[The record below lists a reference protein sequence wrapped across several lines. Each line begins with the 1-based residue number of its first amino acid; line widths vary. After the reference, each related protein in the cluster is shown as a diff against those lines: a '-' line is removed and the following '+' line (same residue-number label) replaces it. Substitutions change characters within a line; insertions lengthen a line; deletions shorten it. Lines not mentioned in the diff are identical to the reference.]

1 MHGDPEFM
9 ALPEDLMAQ
18 LKSFTKAAGKLEPS
32 LSCDKRKR
40 DELMLQS
47 LVAALKMRLA
57 EYPTSSKADQA
68 QLELRDISYRIRM
81 ATEVRLGEK
90 KLLQEALS
98 FTEDLLREKDG
109 HLDREDGQQKRRK
122 TAK

>member
-1 MHGDPEFM
+1 MHGDLGFI

-18 LKSFTKAAGKLEPS
+18 LKSFTKAAGKLEQS
-32 LSCDKRKR
+32 LSSDKRKR

-68 QLELRDISYRIRM
+68 QLELRGISYRMRM

-90 KLLQEALS
+90 QLLQEALS
-98 FTEDLLREKDG
+98 FTEDLLREKEG
-109 HLDREDGQQKRRK
+109 QLDRDDGQQKRRRTEK
-122 TAK
+122 